1 MASLLNVST
10 KVKILGGFVAI
21 ILINIVIVAISIN
34 VLNQAQSAAATIDS
48 TLNGAFKRVFR
59 VQNTFQQAN
68 LHFARGLN
76 ERDTLYT
83 VLDLQRYA
91 PQALNNMQQAVD
103 GLQVN
108 FINNQT
114 YQTAATNVKAQGAAI
129 VRELQQNFM
138 PLIQSGQ
145 TNDEALAVYT
155 RDIVPRF
162 SSLLDSIGELTK
174 VQTDLCTTVSAR
186 ASDRSAF
193 YLVVGL
199 AGVVV
204 LASIGIS
211 LFIAHYI
218 TKQVLDAIHLIEF
231 MAKGDFTHE
240 SHNHIKDEFGRMHGA
255 INEMRQHVNNILIMT
270 QEQCAALKSELEK
283 LRDASQA
290 IVSSSDAV
298 QNQSMTVAAA
308 SDQMVSTTQ
317 DIARNC
323 ETAASGS
330 NHSRDITVHGLEMV
344 KRAFDNVQLQV
355 EHTRDNSNQIE
366 ELTQQSQA
374 ISVIVNTIEDI
385 ADQTNLLALNASIE
399 AARAGDAGRGFAVVA
414 DEVRSLAIKT
424 AQSTKEIAAMVTSIQ
439 ATARKANGSITTSV
453 QNMATVADDA
463 KELEQMLNQI
473 AGQVG
478 DVNQQITQIATS
490 TEEQT
495 KATEEI
501 SMNAANVNNAAS
513 EMTMQA
519 NSQHESIDNALIK
532 LTELVKALSFFQT
545 KA

>member
-323 ETAASGS
+323 ETAAAGS

-374 ISVIVNTIEDI
+374 ISAIVNTIEDI

-439 ATARKANGSITTSV
+439 ATARKANESITTSV

-501 SMNAANVNNAAS
+501 SMNAANVNNASS

>member
-270 QEQCAALKSELEK
+270 QEQCSALKSELEK

>member
-76 ERDTLYT
+76 ERDTQYT

-199 AGVVV
+199 AGMVV

>member
-10 KVKILGGFVAI
+10 KMKILGGFVAI

-76 ERDTLYT
+76 ERDTQYT
-83 VLDLQRYA
+83 VLDLQRYV

-114 YQTAATNVKAQGAAI
+114 YKDAATNVKAQGAAI

-145 TNDEALAVYT
+145 TSDEALAVYT

-231 MAKGDFTHE
+231 MAKGDFTRE

-374 ISVIVNTIEDI
+374 ISAIVNTIEDI

-424 AQSTKEIAAMVTSIQ
+424 AQSPKEIAAMVTSIQ
-439 ATARKANGSITTSV
+439 ATARKDNESITTSV

-501 SMNAANVNNAAS
+501 SMNAANVNNASS

>member
-68 LHFARGLN
+68 LHFALGLN
-76 ERDTLYT
+76 ERDTQYT

-103 GLQVN
+103 GLQVT

-114 YQTAATNVKAQGAAI
+114 YKDAATNVKAQGAAI

-145 TNDEALAVYT
+145 TNDEALAIYT

-374 ISVIVNTIEDI
+374 ISAIVNTIEDI

-439 ATARKANGSITTSV
+439 ATARKANESITTSV

>member
-76 ERDTLYT
+76 ERDTQYT

-103 GLQVN
+103 GLQVT

-114 YQTAATNVKAQGAAI
+114 YKDAATNVKAQGAAI

-145 TNDEALAVYT
+145 TNDEALAIYT

-374 ISVIVNTIEDI
+374 ISAIVNTIEDI

-439 ATARKANGSITTSV
+439 ATARKANESITTSV

>member
-68 LHFARGLN
+68 LHFALGLN
-76 ERDTLYT
+76 ERDTQYT

-103 GLQVN
+103 GLQVT

-114 YQTAATNVKAQGAAI
+114 YKDAATNVKAQGAAI

-145 TNDEALAVYT
+145 TNDEALGIYT

-374 ISVIVNTIEDI
+374 ISAIVNTIEDI

-439 ATARKANGSITTSV
+439 ATARKANESITTSV

>member
-76 ERDTLYT
+76 ERDTQYT

-114 YQTAATNVKAQGAAI
+114 YKDAATNVKAQGAAI

-145 TNDEALAVYT
+145 TNDEALAIYT

-374 ISVIVNTIEDI
+374 ISAIVNTIEDI

-439 ATARKANGSITTSV
+439 ATARKANESITTSV

>member
-10 KVKILGGFVAI
+10 KMKILGGFVAI

-76 ERDTLYT
+76 ERDTQYT

-114 YQTAATNVKAQGAAI
+114 YKDAATNVKAQGAAI

-145 TNDEALAVYT
+145 TSDEALAVYT

-231 MAKGDFTHE
+231 MAKGDFTRE

-374 ISVIVNTIEDI
+374 ISAIVNTIEDI

-439 ATARKANGSITTSV
+439 ATARKANESITTSV

-501 SMNAANVNNAAS
+501 SMNAANVNNASS

>member
-10 KVKILGGFVAI
+10 KMKILGGFVAI

-76 ERDTLYT
+76 ERDTQYT

-114 YQTAATNVKAQGAAI
+114 YKDAATNVKAQGAAI

-145 TNDEALAVYT
+145 TSDEALAVYT

-231 MAKGDFTHE
+231 MAKGDFTRE

-374 ISVIVNTIEDI
+374 ISAIVNTIEDI

-424 AQSTKEIAAMVTSIQ
+424 AQSPKEIAAMVTSIQ
-439 ATARKANGSITTSV
+439 ATARKANESITTSV

-501 SMNAANVNNAAS
+501 SMNAANVNNASS

>member
-76 ERDTLYT
+76 EHDTQYT
-83 VLDLQRYA
+83 VQDLQRYA
-91 PQALNNMQQAVD
+91 QQALNDMQQAVD

-114 YQTAATNVKAQGAAI
+114 YKAAATNVKAQGAAI

-145 TNDEALAVYT
+145 TSDETLAIYT

-231 MAKGDFTHE
+231 MAKGDFTQE

-374 ISVIVNTIEDI
+374 ISAIVNTIEDI

-439 ATARKANGSITTSV
+439 ATARKANESITTSV

>member
-439 ATARKANGSITTSV
+439 ATARKANESITTSV

>member
-76 ERDTLYT
+76 ERDTQYT

-374 ISVIVNTIEDI
+374 ISAIVNTIEDI

-439 ATARKANGSITTSV
+439 ATAHKANESITTSV